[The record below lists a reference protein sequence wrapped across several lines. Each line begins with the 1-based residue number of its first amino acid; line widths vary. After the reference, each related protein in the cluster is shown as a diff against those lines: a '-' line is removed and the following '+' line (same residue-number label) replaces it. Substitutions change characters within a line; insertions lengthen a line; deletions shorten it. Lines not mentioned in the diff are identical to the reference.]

1 MDRKLKK
8 FSGHVK
14 TKGQIIISLWIPFP
28 QWITCISK
36 LPKSRMK
43 FLSETLE
50 IDVPYRGCSCIPWD
64 SHAVHGTQFSQ
75 SLISD
80 MLFPSLCQ
88 LEDEDSSP
96 KMSFITRK

>member
-1 MDRKLKK
+1 
-8 FSGHVK
+8 
-14 TKGQIIISLWIPFP
+14 
-28 QWITCISK
+28 
-36 LPKSRMK
+36 MK

-50 IDVPYRGCSCIPWD
+50 IDIPYRGCSSIPGD